1 MQVLPNLPGCPA
13 CSQPPKNWGKGNKA
27 GEEPPVPE
35 KPESTAPFK
44 KAKDPHLAL
53 THHSSQEAL
62 PASQAGLGVLLLSS
76 LCTFTM
82 KPLSDLSGHP

>member
-13 CSQPPKNWGKGNKA
+13 CSQPPKNQGKGNKA

-44 KAKDPHLAL
+44 KAKDPHLAPNTPQL
-53 THHSSQEAL
+53 PGSTSSIPGRTRSPSPRLFMHIYHETL
-62 PASQAGLGVLLLSS
+62 
-76 LCTFTM
+76 
-82 KPLSDLSGHP
+82 K